1 MTLQEKQQL
10 KARFFGIHLG
20 CKCFYGINDGDNDTL
35 LGVDLSE
42 SIVSTSDSIERV
54 EHSDKNF
61 KLILRPLSSITD
73 EEAIEC
79 ARIAGICGERMY
91 VSRMDRAMRLE
102 VSAESISA
110 EICFY
115 LSPTHPELFSFT
127 DCAGD
132 TALGVSDYLR
142 SRNFALPFHGL
153 DPISEGWAILDW
165 KQLTNRNEPT
175 N

>member
-73 EEAIEC
+73 EEAIEIGKMLGYTVTETRPAFVAKAKGKSFC
-79 ARIAGICGERMY
+79 EFLEGGELMRAG
-91 VSRMDRAMRLE
+91 VA
-102 VSAESISA
+102 VF
-110 EICFY
+110 EI
-115 LSPTHPELFSFT
+115 H
-127 DCAGD
+127 
-132 TALGVSDYLR
+132 DYLR
-142 SRNFALPFHGL
+142 SRNFALPFMGL
-153 DPISEGWAILDW
+153 APVAENWCILEEIN
-165 KQLTNRNEPT
+165 QPQG
-175 N
+175 